1 MIELHALGAIEVD
14 GLESSDAEALLAHP
28 RWIGTLACIL
38 LPDRGEARRREE
50 LTHLLWP
57 SSDRSRGRLSLR
69 AALHGLRRHLG
80 HETIRSRGDELVV
93 DRERL
98 SCDVRAFETR
108 LAQRRYGE
116 ALALYGGDLLPG
128 LSIPGAPAFETWLSE
143 RRESLRRRAADA
155 AWTVSGSAE
164 RRGRWIEAVRYA
176 RRAVEHSPSSE
187 AAVRRL
193 LGVLDRAGDGT
204 LALDEYRK
212 HADRW
217 RRELGVEPSAETRAV
232 VEEIRRGRDELAPVD
247 GDLGPVSGVAAPA
260 RTDRWTDADRIVVLP
275 FAIRGEDPSLAH
287 LAAGLAH
294 DVIASLARVSGIVV
308 VARPSTKQSV
318 GGIGR
323 APVEIGRRLE
333 ADVVL
338 DSSVR
343 IVGERFLLVGRL
355 VDVRLER
362 PVWADVY
369 DGTRS
374 EILAMR
380 RRLLF
385 DVLDGA
391 GVRLSAVEEE
401 RLVRG
406 QTGSPE
412 AFELYL
418 EGHSRLGLRTGEEN
432 EAAIERFE
440 AALALDPNF
449 ALARAG
455 LMDAFAQRHP
465 ALGHRLAET
474 GLLARR
480 AAHEALALDPELG
493 EVHAT
498 LGLLRGFV
506 DHDWDSAVAD
516 LRRAI
521 ELSPGYASAH
531 HWLGAA
537 LTFGRRKFD
546 EGARE
551 LEIARQLD
559 PYSPA
564 IRADI
569 GLARAN
575 RGDLDGA
582 RRLLSDLAR
591 DEAGFWRAPYFLG
604 VTCFAAGELES
615 GADHL
620 RRAWRLGAFGAPA
633 DPAGPDR
640 AEQGSWR
647 DVLERRLARIETTGL
662 QPGMRAVEAAL
673 LSMVLGRPTDAI
685 RWLGNVT
692 EQGSAAWILA
702 FLPVF
707 EPLMDESAFREF
719 LAEAGLRRPEVPAS

>member
-1 MIELHALGAIEVD
+1 MIELHVLGAIEVD
-14 GLESSDAEALLAHP
+14 GLEPSDAEALLTHP
-28 RWIGTLACIL
+28 RWIATLACVL

-50 LTHLLWP
+50 LAPLLWP

-69 AALHGLRRHLG
+69 GALHGLRRHLG

-98 SCDVRAFETR
+98 SCDVHLFETR
-108 LAQRRYGE
+108 LAQRRYEE

-128 LSIPGAPAFETWLSE
+128 LSVPEAPAFETWLSE

-155 AWTVSGSAE
+155 AWMVSGSAE
-164 RRGRWIEAVRYA
+164 RRGRWIEAVSYA

-193 LGVLDRAGDGT
+193 LELLDRAGDGT
-204 LALDEYRK
+204 SALDEYRR

-247 GDLGPVSGVAAPA
+247 GDLEPVSSAAPA

-275 FAIRGEDPSLAH
+275 FAIQGEDPSLAH
-287 LAAGLAH
+287 LASGLAH

-308 VARPSTKQSV
+308 VARPSTEQSV

-355 VDVRLER
+355 VDVRLQR

-385 DVLDGA
+385 DVLDAA

-406 QTGSPE
+406 QTASPE

-440 AALALDPNF
+440 AALALDPDF

-465 ALGHRLAET
+465 TLGHRLSET
-474 GLLARR
+474 GLLAHR
-480 AAHEALALDPELG
+480 AAREALALDPELG

-506 DHDWDSAVAD
+506 DHEWDSAVAD

-531 HWLGAA
+531 HWLGAV
-537 LTFGRRKFD
+537 LTFGRREFD

-569 GLARAN
+569 GLAHAN

-591 DEAGFWRAPYFLG
+591 DEASFWRAAYYLG
-604 VTCFAAGELES
+604 VTCFAAGEPES

-620 RRAWRLGAFGAPA
+620 RRAWRLGSFGAQA
-633 DPAGPDR
+633 DHAGPES
-640 AEQGSWR
+640 AGPGSWR
-647 DVLERRLARIETTGL
+647 DVLERRLSRLETSGL
-662 QPGMRAVEAAL
+662 QPGIRAVEAAL
-673 LSMVLGRPTDAI
+673 LSMVLGRRTDAI

-707 EPLMDESAFREF
+707 EPLVDQPAFREF
-719 LAEAGLRRPEVPAS
+719 LAEAGLIRPDITAS

>member
-1 MIELHALGAIEVD
+1 
-14 GLESSDAEALLAHP
+14 
-28 RWIGTLACIL
+28 
-38 LPDRGEARRREE
+38 
-50 LTHLLWP
+50 
-57 SSDRSRGRLSLR
+57 
-69 AALHGLRRHLG
+69 
-80 HETIRSRGDELVV
+80 
-93 DRERL
+93 
-98 SCDVRAFETR
+98 
-108 LAQRRYGE
+108 
-116 ALALYGGDLLPG
+116 
-128 LSIPGAPAFETWLSE
+128 
-143 RRESLRRRAADA
+143 
-155 AWTVSGSAE
+155 
-164 RRGRWIEAVRYA
+164 
-176 RRAVEHSPSSE
+176 
-187 AAVRRL
+187 
-193 LGVLDRAGDGT
+193 
-204 LALDEYRK
+204 
-212 HADRW
+212 
-217 RRELGVEPSAETRAV
+217 
-232 VEEIRRGRDELAPVD
+232 VD
-247 GDLGPVSGVAAPA
+247 GDFGPVGGASAPA

-275 FAIRGEDPSLAH
+275 FAIQGDDPSLTH

-308 VARPSTKQSV
+308 VARPSTERSV
-318 GGIGR
+318 GGFGR

-343 IVGERFLLVGRL
+343 IVGTRLFLVGRL

-362 PVWADVY
+362 PVWAEVY
-369 DGTRS
+369 EGTPS
-374 EILAMR
+374 DLLAIR
-380 RRLLF
+380 RRLLL
-385 DVLDGA
+385 DVLGAA

-406 QTGSPE
+406 QTASPE

-418 EGHSRLGLRTGEEN
+418 EGHSRLGLRTGEEI
-432 EAAIERFE
+432 ETAIERFE
-440 AALALDPNF
+440 AALVLDPDF

-465 ALGHRLAET
+465 ALGHRLSET

-480 AAHEALALDPELG
+480 AAREALALDPELG

-498 LGLLRGFV
+498 LGFLRGFV
-506 DHDWDSAVAD
+506 DHDWDGAVAD

-531 HWLGAA
+531 HWLGAT
-537 LTFGRRKFD
+537 LTFGRREFD

-569 GLARAN
+569 GLAHAN

-582 RRLLSDLAR
+582 RRLLSDLVQ
-591 DEAGFWRAPYFLG
+591 EESGFWRASYFLG
-604 VTCFAAGELES
+604 VTCFAAGEPES

-620 RRAWRLGAFGAPA
+620 RRAWYLGAFGAHA
-633 DPAGPDR
+633 DHTPPES
-640 AEQGSWR
+640 AEQESWR
-647 DVLERRLARIETTGL
+647 DVLEHRLARLETSVL

-673 LSMVLGRPTDAI
+673 LSIVLGRRTDSI

-702 FLPVF
+702 FFPIF
-707 EPLMDESAFREF
+707 EPLADDPAFREF
-719 LAEAGLRRPEVPAS
+719 LAEAGLRRRDVTAS